1 MTADAH
7 DLDAILASVADLLA
21 AYRLP
26 AAERLLSDLVTDG
39 SVLAAATREQR
50 CRVYLEW
57 GWIHGATQRYEM
69 AREALSAAVAAA
81 GPLRPRNLLCEAL
94 RESAIVARYEGD
106 FGSADGLLARSE
118 RIARQEGYDLELGQ
132 ALFLRA
138 TIAHHRGA
146 FAHAADLLKQATVDA
161 GRCPATAE
169 SGQLRADICRE
180 QAVSA
185 RVARDYDAARGL
197 LAEARDRYERLGLR
211 VGVAN
216 TERELGA
223 VLEQVGDHA
232 GARQHYLNVFAVYL
246 RTERRIGAAQVAR
259 RVGHLDLIAG
269 IEDRAALA
277 RAGRRFAQA
286 LRLGRGEP
294 TNVALTTL
302 YQAQL
307 ARLQGDLVAAE
318 RLLDEAVQRYAD
330 LSGGKDVARDLS
342 QVALEYGLVA
352 RDRGERAKAIS
363 LFREALGALREADD
377 PGAASLAHFHLA
389 FELIQADEVAEAV
402 QHAVASFMLDEADGR
417 RLQDP
422 AERRSFYR
430 EHRDT
435 YGLAMHCAARAG
447 DGRTAF
453 TIAVAARSEALA
465 AFVRAGAR
473 LAPHLQE
480 LIDQIALAAAEAEQ
494 GPADQKGAAA
504 ARLEELYARLEYQT
518 SRQLRQAMTGH
529 WADPDETIATLPVG
543 GHALLLDVLEEDDT
557 ICNRVWVSP
566 VGEIKVDEVIFP
578 APVRHFLDSYHDA
591 RERAAWQPQQ
601 HKLAE
606 LGQAVLPP
614 GLAAALGSG
623 QNPPLIISTG
633 SLLGPVPVAAL
644 RINER
649 FLVEQAQLALV
660 PSMALWA
667 ALRMRPARTGR
678 GTLAF
683 LDPDLPS
690 SPREEAALCAALSP
704 VRRVDSRQLRAG
716 LADASRYAAV
726 VISAHGTP
734 PEAGDMPGGG
744 PAGHAGLAQALA
756 LTGGDRLTAA
766 ELLTCRLPDALI
778 TPSCWSARLTVRA
791 AVEPLGLPT
800 AALAAGARWV
810 LAGTVDIGDTT
821 TASLM
826 SAFYQRLQAG
836 STPAA
841 ALQRAQVNFL
851 RPRPRTT
858 PGTWAGLTIVGD
870 GFTPLGVARPAS
882 APAGS
887 AGHGQAA
894 REGQRA
900 WRRSS

>member
-1 MTADAH
+1 M
-7 DLDAILASVADLLA
+7 
-21 AYRLP
+21 
-26 AAERLLSDLVTDG
+26 
-39 SVLAAATREQR
+39 
-50 CRVYLEW
+50 
-57 GWIHGATQRYEM
+57 
-69 AREALSAAVAAA
+69 
-81 GPLRPRNLLCEAL
+81 
-94 RESAIVARYEGD
+94 
-106 FGSADGLLARSE
+106 
-118 RIARQEGYDLELGQ
+118 
-132 ALFLRA
+132 
-138 TIAHHRGA
+138 
-146 FAHAADLLKQATVDA
+146 
-161 GRCPATAE
+161 
-169 SGQLRADICRE
+169 
-180 QAVSA
+180 
-185 RVARDYDAARGL
+185 
-197 LAEARDRYERLGLR
+197 
-211 VGVAN
+211 
-216 TERELGA
+216 
-223 VLEQVGDHA
+223 
-232 GARQHYLNVFAVYL
+232 
-246 RTERRIGAAQVAR
+246 
-259 RVGHLDLIAG
+259 
-269 IEDRAALA
+269 
-277 RAGRRFAQA
+277 
-286 LRLGRGEP
+286 RLGRGEP

-518 SRQLRQAMTGH
+518 SRQMRQAMTGH

-791 AVEPLGLPT
+791 AVEPLGLPP
-800 AALAAGARWV
+800 RPWPPV
-810 LAGTVDIGDTT
+810 
-821 TASLM
+821 
-826 SAFYQRLQAG
+826 RAG
-836 STPAA
+836 SGWHGRHRRHHDRLTHERVLPAAPGGQHPGCGAAACSGQFSPAA
-841 ALQRAQVNFL
+841 AADDPGHLGGPHDRGGRFHPARGSPPSERASRFSWSRTGGAGGTTGVAPILVIRSGPASSRSAEAAAKASRLPACTAASMAMSNCSIACQRASTSRHCRASGTTSRASARTSATSPESPLGGLSGQIMLSKVRFRHRSRRT
-851 RPRPRTT
+851 RPR
-858 PGTWAGLTIVGD
+858 
-870 GFTPLGVARPAS
+870 
-882 APAGS
+882 
-887 AGHGQAA
+887 
-894 REGQRA
+894 
-900 WRRSS
+900 